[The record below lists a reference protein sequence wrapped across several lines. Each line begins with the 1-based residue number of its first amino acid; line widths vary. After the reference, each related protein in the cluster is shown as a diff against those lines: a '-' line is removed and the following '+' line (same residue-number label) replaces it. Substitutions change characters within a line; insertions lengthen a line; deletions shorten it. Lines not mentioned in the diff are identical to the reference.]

1 MKTQGYCAFCKSPKI
16 FYNRKHISFV
26 HVILS
31 FISAFCISYFLTFE
45 FSPVFL
51 FIFSLN
57 LILSEM
63 YVQFRWRMFVIC
75 QKCGFDPVLY
85 VKDKQLACQK
95 VKVKLDE
102 RSKDEIKNLF
112 FPLNLPTRKSEEA

>member
-16 FYNRKHISFV
+16 YYNRKHISLIHIV
-26 HVILS
+26 LS
-31 FISAFCISYFLTFE
+31 FISAMCISYFLTFE
-45 FSPVFL
+45 FSPVFML
-51 FIFSLN
+51 IFSVN
-57 LILSEM
+57 LILSEI

-85 VKDKQLACQK
+85 IKDKQLACQK
-95 VKVKLDE
+95 VQMKLEE

-112 FPLNLPTRKSEEA
+112 FPLKLPTRKS

>member
-16 FYNRKHISFV
+16 YYNRKHISLIHIV
-26 HVILS
+26 LS
-31 FISAFCISYFLTFE
+31 FISAMCISYFLTFE
-45 FSPVFL
+45 FSPVFML
-51 FIFSLN
+51 IFSVN
-57 LILSEM
+57 LILSEI

-85 VKDKQLACQK
+85 IKDKQLACQK
-95 VKVKLDE
+95 VQIKLEE

-112 FPLNLPTRKSEEA
+112 FPLKLPTRKS